1 MIKTKCPT
9 EKSLNSTVCEKAEPI
24 TRKVVNINFVTLI
37 VTIFSIM
44 AIPNLTF
51 PYRKKKKKSFSRLLL
66 IIQTLFILF
75 GSVFNNDYIDDPHGE
90 NY

>member
-1 MIKTKCPT
+1 MNCPT
-9 EKSLNSTVCEKAEPI
+9 EKSLNSTVCEKAEHCDRSKPKKPI

-51 PYRKKKKKSFSRLLL
+51 PYRKKKKKIVFTFAPYHSN
-66 IIQTLFILF
+66 
-75 GSVFNNDYIDDPHGE
+75 SVYFVWKCFQQ
-90 NY
+90 